1 MKKLISIVLTL
12 VLLCGISLVGTDAAK
27 LNVAPTKTPQWF
39 FSTEPYADI
48 TTINGYVYGYIG
60 DSDDDGEISVLDATA
75 IQLHVALLDT
85 LSEDGMELSDVDF
98 DGDVSVMD
106 ATEIQLFIAQLSDN
120 EYISH
125 TLYIDDL
132 IEYTFDQIVN
142 YLTEYGDY
150 DEAEG
155 YFCSYYEP
163 TDVEDVEC
171 SLLLVYTPGSDCID
185 LFMQYYQISTDT
197 WVDTLMKAYR
207 GDPVFYFGSEIYDDN
222 ETYCKAFGTSEITSL
237 TDMTFLT
244 ECTKFESD
252 YYNSFD
258 EVANVFETQFHFTIA
273 TADELLWNYIDNYVS
288 DLFW

>member
-1 MKKLISIVLTL
+1 MKKLISIILTL
-12 VLLCGISLVGTDAAK
+12 VLLCSISLVGTNAAK

-75 IQLHVALLDT
+75 IQLYIAQLGS
-85 LSEDGMELSDVDF
+85 LSDEGVELADVDF
-98 DGDVSVMD
+98 DTDISVLD
-106 ATEIQLFIAQLSDN
+106 ATEIQLFIAQMSDN

-125 TLYIDDL
+125 TLYTDDL
-132 IEYTFDQIVN
+132 IEHTFDQIA
-142 YLTEYGDY
+142 YYIRSYGEYD
-150 DEAEG
+150 AEDG
-155 YFCSYYEP
+155 YYYTFYSP
-163 TDVEDVEC
+163 TDVEDVDC
-171 SLLLVYTPGSDCID
+171 TLMLVYTPSENNID

-207 GDPVFYFGSEIYDDN
+207 GDPVFYFGSKIYDDYY
-222 ETYCKAFGTSEITSL
+222 TYCNAFGTSEITSL
-237 TDMTFLT
+237 DDMTFLT

-258 EVANVFETQFHFTIA
+258 EVANVFETQFNFTIA